1 MRWAPPANG
10 HAHTQPGAA
19 HRGPLGPTDP
29 PLGALALA
37 GAATA
42 PESPPCRRRD
52 GTSCEKHAWTG
63 EQSSPGNDKS
73 ATSYF
78 RNPALT
84 FGWHVSDE
92 KFINKD
98 YSIWQL
104 WPDLPCSCILI
115 YALGTERCQTH
126 GWSVFVIHFH
136 LQRMSTCKY
145 FRIWC
150 FS

>member
-42 PESPPCRRRD
+42 PGSPPCRQRD
-52 GTSCEKHAWTG
+52 GTNCEKHAWTG
-63 EQSSPGNDKS
+63 EQSSPGDDKS

-98 YSIWQL
+98 YS
-104 WPDLPCSCILI
+104 
-115 YALGTERCQTH
+115 
-126 GWSVFVIHFH
+126 V
-136 LQRMSTCKY
+136 
-145 FRIWC
+145 
-150 FS
+150 